1 MTATQSKDQVAELS
15 TPVKL
20 RDAVLGAW
28 ELASY
33 AIEDNPG
40 NVTTYPLG
48 RHPVGLIMYTED
60 GYMSAQLMRQD
71 RSAVDLPEP
80 AAESPFATGY
90 LAYSGP
96 FRVDEATGTLHH
108 QVTVS
113 LFPDWL
119 GSTQLRCSRLEGD
132 ILTLSGTNTFPNGA
146 TSTHTLLWKRAPRR

>member
-1 MTATQSKDQVAELS
+1 LS
-15 TPVKL
+15 TLVKL

-28 ELASY
+28 ELVSY

-48 RHPVGLIMYTED
+48 PHPVGLIMYTED
-60 GYMSAQLMRQD
+60 GYMSAQLMRRD
-71 RSAVDLPEP
+71 RAAVDPGGIP

-96 FRVDEATGTLHH
+96 FHVDEPTGTLHH
-108 QVTVS
+108 RVTVS
-113 LFPDWL
+113 LFPNWL

-132 ILTLSGTNTFPNGA
+132 SLTLSGTNTLPSGA